1 MESLSIQFSD
11 VCMRNLVELQM
22 KFNLNLILQKIVK
35 DFEKLYLSDYQI
47 IDILH
52 YCYISILIEEKTRHI
67 ID

>member
-11 VCMRNLVELQM
+11 VCRRNLVEL
-22 KFNLNLILQKIVK
+22 LQKIVK

-52 YCYISILIEEKTRHI
+52 YCYSILIEEKTRHI